1 MPGLKHAYRIILLLA
16 CISGLIALQNP
27 VPAQIA
33 DTIVWGQTLKKEQYK
48 SIIQHA
54 SSSPAEKMDALD
66 SLASFCLYEGDTLQA
81 YHYKI
86 QKAILLSIYGN
97 SFTPYYTA
105 KKILQD
111 LSFAP
116 ASPAR
121 DSLLRRS
128 LLLSAITAQKSSFWE
143 ESLGLC
149 SDFIQTYPDM
159 TPVEAAQIYSTIGSD
174 NMFIG
179 NIALSR
185 RYHNK
190 AIDIVQDEDIP
201 VYIKTKV
208 YNALSGY
215 FFLIEQYDS
224 SLYIQQKVEQLP
236 QSDMLP
242 IQICYLYNN
251 ISLIH
256 STIGNYKISFD
267 YQQKALQ
274 AASRLQE
281 PNHLQATLLRNLALS
296 YWGEGDTA
304 RAKENYEKALSYALQ
319 TGNKENLW
327 LIYLELGELCQE
339 TGDISRGYQ
348 YLVEG
353 YIIKDQLNSI
363 QNQQR
368 SFLLNRD
375 LELLKSK
382 KEQEILQQNLELE
395 RLSNEKRLILII
407 VFASLLII
415 FLTASLWMIFQMLKS
430 RKKDQELA
438 QNLSLDYQ
446 ASQEELQKK
455 EKDLA
460 AATLFAAQK
469 DESLKNLK
477 KQCTELLKQDMN
489 AQQQAIVR
497 EMLQTI
503 NLCHYGSSWEEFRIR
518 FDMAYPDFYKNLAET
533 GVELTKSERYLAAL
547 LAININTKEISSMT
561 QKSPRSVE
569 TYIYRLRKKLGIPTE
584 TKTHDYFH
592 AFLGK
597 EDIR

>member
-1 MPGLKHAYRIILLLA
+1 MRELKHTYRIILLLA
-16 CISGLIALQNP
+16 GISGLIALQNP

-33 DTIVWGQTLKKEQYK
+33 DTIVWGQTLEKEQYK
-48 SIIQHA
+48 SIIQRESA
-54 SSSPAEKMDALD
+54 SPAEKMNALD

-81 YHYKI
+81 HYYELEKV
-86 QKAILLSIYGN
+86 ALLSSYGN
-97 SFTPYYTA
+97 SFDPYYIS
-105 KKILQD
+105 KRILQD
-111 LSFAP
+111 LSLKEK
-116 ASPAR
+116 SPIQ

-128 LLLSAITAQKSSFWE
+128 QLLSAITAQKSSLWE

-149 SDFIQTYPDM
+149 SDFIQSYPDM
-159 TPVEAAQIYSTIGSD
+159 TPIEAAQIYSTIGSD

-179 NIALSR
+179 NITLSR

-190 AIDIVQDEDIP
+190 AIDIVQNKDIP
-201 VYIKTKV
+201 VYIKTIV

-215 FFLIEQYDS
+215 FFITKQYDS
-224 SLYIQQKVEQLP
+224 SLYILQQIEQLP
-236 QSDMLP
+236 ISEIPHTQLG
-242 IQICYLYNN
+242 YLYNN
-251 ISLIH
+251 IALIH
-256 STIGNYKISFD
+256 TSVGNYEIALS
-267 YQQKALQ
+267 YLQKALQ
-274 AASRLQE
+274 ASSLLFR
-281 PNHLQATLLRNLALS
+281 PNNLETNILRNIALT
-296 YWGEGDTA
+296 YHKQGNLKE
-304 RAKENYEKALSYALQ
+304 AKKFYEKALTYARQLDH
-319 TGNKENLW
+319 KENLSM
-327 LIYLELGELCQE
+327 IYIELGEFSKE
-339 TGDISRGYQ
+339 IGDTVQGYQ
-348 YLVEG
+348 YLMQG
-353 YIIKDQLNSI
+353 YIIKDQLNNI
-363 QNQQR
+363 HNQQR
-368 SFLLNRD
+368 RFLLNRD

-489 AQQQAIVR
+489 TQQQAIVR